1 MKKLILLSLFS
12 LSACQI
18 NSFTQIAP
26 TSPSQN
32 QLSTQSTSDLTGD
45 FQIQA
50 RRLRRAKASP
60 TPKPTRTPKPT
71 ATPKPSPTPSPSSSP
86 KPSSVPSSTPS
97 PSPTASINPSP
108 TPSAPSSNLNTIIN
122 EIQRLTNLERSKT
135 GAAALSINSLLNQA
149 AQAHAV
155 NMAQTGQFSH
165 VINNIGPGER
175 ITATGYVWQTYGE
188 NIAYGYT
195 SPESVMSGWMNSDGH
210 RANILNANFT
220 ELGVGY
226 ATNSTGRPYW
236 VQVFAKPR

>member
-12 LSACQI
+12 LSACQLS
-18 NSFTQIAP
+18 SFTQIAP
-26 TSPSQN
+26 TYPSQN
-32 QLSTQSTSDLTGD
+32 QLSTQSNSELTSD

-60 TPKPTRTPKPT
+60 TPKPTRTPRPT
-71 ATPKPSPTPSPSSSP
+71 ATPKPSPTPSPTLSP
-86 KPSSVPSSTPS
+86 KPSSSPSSSPSSTP
-97 PSPTASINPSP
+97 IPSP
-108 TPSAPSSNLNTIIN
+108 TPSASSNLSTIIN

-210 RANILNANFT
+210 RANILNSNFT